1 MKKSILAVAA
11 AVLFATPV
19 LADKPATLSCYF
31 QSGEHFTVVGQGG
44 TTMIQ
49 WGDKGFRSAAS
60 NFEAPW
66 LTVVEISDT
75 GNMFKMAMNVKTKD
89 AYAETKF
96 TDGHKTGGPLWCAF
110 Q

>member
-1 MKKSILAVAA
+1 MKKILLAA
-11 AVLFATPV
+11 SLLFATPV
-19 LADKPATLSCYF
+19 LADNPATLSCYF

-49 WGDKGFRSAAS
+49 WENKGFRSAIS

-66 LTVVEISDT
+66 LVIVEVADN
-75 GNMFKMAMNVKTKD
+75 GNRFKMMMNVKTKE
-89 AYAETKF
+89 AFGETQF
-96 TDGHKTGGPLWCAF
+96 TDGHKNGGPLWCAF

>member
-1 MKKSILAVAA
+1 MKKILLAA
-11 AVLFATPV
+11 SLLFATPV
-19 LADKPATLSCYF
+19 LADAPATLSCYF

-49 WGDKGFRSAAS
+49 WDNKKFYSAIS

-66 LTVVEISDT
+66 LTVVEVAENGSR
-75 GNMFKMAMNVKTKD
+75 FKMAMNVKTKE
-89 AYAETKF
+89 AFGETTF
-96 TDGHKTGGPLWCAF
+96 TDGHKSGGPLWCAF

>member
-1 MKKSILAVAA
+1 MKKSILTAAA

-19 LADKPATLSCYF
+19 LADKPATLACYF

-44 TTMIQ
+44 TTMIS
-49 WGDKGFRSAAS
+49 WDNKGFRSAAS
-60 NFEAPW
+60 NFEDPW
-66 LTVVEISDT
+66 LTVVEISDS
-75 GNMFKMAMNVKTKD
+75 GNMFKMAFNVKTKD

-96 TDGHKTGGPLWCAF
+96 TDGHKSGGPLWCAF

>member
-31 QSGEHFTVVGQGG
+31 QSGEGG
-44 TTMIQ
+44 TTMIS
-49 WGDKGFRSAAS
+49 WDNKGFRSAAS

-66 LTVVEISDT
+66 LTVVEVSDT

-96 TDGHKTGGPLWCAF
+96 TDGHKSGGPLWCAF